1 MSTGVKK
8 HRKEKIRTKSL
19 ILVFVRNDTHI
30 SKSSVLW
37 VTVLMSTFLLN
48 T

>member
-8 HRKEKIRTKSL
+8 HRKEKIRTNSL
-19 ILVFVRNDTHI
+19 ILVFVRNDNHI

-37 VTVLMSTFLLN
+37 VTVLKSTLLLN